1 MNFTVDKRKRVWDW
15 FPTTV
20 CHSVITACNELIPC
34 VLALEECSGT
44 LFMDQN
50 QQLAGRVRFADDQH
64 DDSSQYLPN
73 LRQKSPPPPYDSQED
88 CLEELRLDLV
98 IAEEGIWR
106 LELALIQEHQ
116 AATGTADPPASFPP
130 PPYSSLVVDWPSW
143 VEASSIFELQL
154 DLLIA
159 QERIRVLM

>member
-1 MNFTVDKRKRVWDW
+1 MMNFAVDKRKRVWDW

-20 CHSVITACNELIPC
+20 CGMPFSDH
-34 VLALEECSGT
+34 ALEECSGT
-44 LFMDQN
+44 LFMDKN

-64 DDSSQYLPN
+64 DDSGQYLPN

-88 CLEELRLDLV
+88 CLEELRLDLA

-106 LELALIQEHQ
+106 LELALIKEHQ

-130 PPYSSLVVDWPSW
+130 PPYSSLAVMGGS
-143 VEASSIFELQL
+143 E
-154 DLLIA
+154 
-159 QERIRVLM
+159 